1 MGGEENA
8 VPQRQRIACFAAV
21 VVGARKWYAA
31 QKGCRMG
38 GEENA
43 VPQRQRIACF
53 AAVVVGARK
62 RDAAH
67 KGCGMGGEE
76 NAVPQWQ
83 GIAGFAAVVVGD
95 EEGMPLR
102 RAVAGAS
109 GKMPFRNGT
118 ELRDLLPLWYRG

>member
-1 MGGEENA
+1 MVGGRRRDAAQKGCGRGGEEDA
-8 VPQRQRIACFAAV
+8 VPQRQRIAGFAAV
-21 VVGARKWYAA
+21 VVRARKRDAA
-31 QKGCRMG
+31 QKGCGRG

-43 VPQRQRIACF
+43 VPR
-53 AAVVVGARK
+53 
-62 RDAAH
+62 
-67 KGCGMGGEE
+67 
-76 NAVPQWQ
+76 WQ

>member
-1 MGGEENA
+1 
-8 VPQRQRIACFAAV
+8 
-21 VVGARKWYAA
+21 
-31 QKGCRMG
+31 MG

-67 KGCGMGGEE
+67 KGCGMGVGED
-76 NAVPQWQ
+76 AVPQWQ

-102 RAVAGAS
+102 RAVAGVAR
-109 GKMPFRNGT
+109 KMQFRNGR
-118 ELRDLLPLWYRG
+118 ESRVLLPLW